1 MRIIDV
7 PEFGGVEVLTLAEAP
22 APKPK
27 AGEVLIKVA
36 AAGINRADLLQRRGH
51 YPPPPGASP
60 ILGMEVSGS
69 IAELGPEV
77 DVRWKVGDAVCA
89 LIPGGG
95 YAECAVAAAGCC
107 LPVPKSVPLVEA
119 AGLPEAVFTV
129 WANLFSQPYLR
140 PGELFLVQG
149 GSSGIGTMAIQMA
162 KAFDVRVATTAG
174 STEKCN
180 FCVSLGAERAFNY
193 RDEDW
198 VAGAIEWSQKHGID
212 VILDMVGGDYFPKHL
227 KMLAPR
233 GRLIH
238 IAMTRG
244 SEVTAD
250 LRLIMQ
256 KRLVVTGSTLRP
268 RTLEEKTAL
277 RDQIEHQVWPLFDQ
291 RKIRP
296 IIDRVFPVEQSAEA
310 HKRMESSEHI
320 GKLLLQMN

>member
-1 MRIIDV
+1 M
-7 PEFGGVEVLTLAEAP
+7 LTLAEAP
-22 APKPK
+22 APKPR
-27 AGEVLIKVA
+27 AAEVLIKVA
-36 AAGINRADLLQRRGH
+36 AAGINRADLMQRRGH

-60 ILGMEVSGS
+60 ILGMEVSGT

-77 DVRWKVGDAVCA
+77 DARWKVGDTVCA

-95 YAECAVAAAGCC
+95 YAEYSVAAAGCC
-107 LPVPKSVPLVEA
+107 LPVPKAVPVVEA

-129 WANLFSQPYLR
+129 WANLFSQPYLG

-162 KAFDVRVATTAG
+162 RAFDAHVATTAG
-174 STEKCN
+174 SAEKCN
-180 FCVSLGAERAFNY
+180 FCISLGAERAFNY

-198 VAGAIEWSQKHGID
+198 VAGALEWSQKHGVD
-212 VILDMVGGDYFPKHL
+212 VVLDMVGGDYFPKHL
-227 KMLAPR
+227 KILAPR

-238 IAMTRG
+238 IATTRG

-250 LRLIMQ
+250 LRLIMS

-268 RTLEEKTAL
+268 RTIEEKTAL
-277 RDQIEHQVWPLFDQ
+277 RDQIEHHVWPLLDQ
-291 RKIRP
+291 GKIRP
-296 IIDRVFPVEQSAEA
+296 IIDRVFPLEQVAEA

-320 GKLLLQMN
+320 GKLLLQTR